1 MIKWRKGFLAS
12 IKSTAILV
20 TAWELKMIDIHA
32 AHTLKKVVVLQSV
45 QYNLCNKTLDRTWTF
60 LGWYQNDA
68 EFQKKIS
75 SHLGRSVPDEFVVN
89 LYVIYLK
96 GE

>member
-60 LGWYQNDA
+60 HDRM
-68 EFQKKIS
+68 IS
-75 SHLGRSVPDEFVVN
+75 KWCWISEKDKFTSG
-89 LYVIYLK
+89 
-96 GE
+96 